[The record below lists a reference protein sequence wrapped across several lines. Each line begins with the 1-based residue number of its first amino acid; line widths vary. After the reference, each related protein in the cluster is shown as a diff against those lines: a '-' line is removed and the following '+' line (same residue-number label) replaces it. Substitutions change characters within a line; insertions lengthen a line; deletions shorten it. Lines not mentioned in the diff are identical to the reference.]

1 MAALKVIPPLSITD
15 SILTSSNVP
24 ETDYTAWSSGTTY
37 NIGDRVRYVATNV
50 HKVYESLRAT
60 NLNHDPTTD
69 TSSPPYWIEV
79 SPTNRWK
86 MFDTSN
92 TTQTANNDNIVVTLT
107 PGKVCNSVV
116 LLGLEATSVRVKMTD
131 PTDGV
136 VYDETI
142 SLNNN
147 GTINNWYNYFFNP
160 IQRRTSITVTD
171 LPAYGTAAI
180 EITITNTGLT
190 AKCAVCVI
198 GTTQFIGEGIELG
211 ASVGITD
218 YSRKEKDD
226 FGNYQLIQRS
236 YSKRAKFSFP
246 ILNEQIDSVQDLL
259 VSLRTTPCVWIGDDR
274 YTSTIVYG
282 FYKDFDIVIAY
293 HIVSDCNLE
302 IEGLT

>member
-15 SILTSSNVP
+15 SILTSSNVA
-24 ETDYTAWSSGTTY
+24 ETDYAAWSSGTTY
-37 NIGDRVRYVATNV
+37 NIGDRVRYVTTNF

-92 TTQTANNDNIVVTLT
+92 TTQTTNANTIVVTLT
-107 PGKVCNSVV
+107 PGRVVNSVS
-116 LLGLEATSVRVKMTD
+116 LLNIEGTSVRVKLTD
-131 PTDGV
+131 SVEGV
-136 VYDETI
+136 VYDKTV

-147 GTINNWYNYFFNP
+147 GTINNWYNYFFNVVT
-160 IQRRTSITVTD
+160 RRTAITLTD
-171 LPAYGTAAI
+171 LPAYGAGAI
-180 EITITNTGLT
+180 EITITNTGFT
-190 AKCAVCVI
+190 AKCGVCIIGAVQYV
-198 GTTQFIGEGIELG
+198 GEGINLG
-211 ASVGITD
+211 ASVGIQD

-236 YSKRAKFSFP
+236 YSKKAKFSMAV
-246 ILNEQIDSVQDLL
+246 LNEQIDELQDLL
-259 VSLRTTPCVWIGDDR
+259 ASLRTTPCVWVGDER
-274 YTSTIVYG
+274 YSSTIIYG
-282 FYKDFDIVIAY
+282 FYKDFDITIAY
-293 HIVSDCNLE
+293 HLVSDCNLE